1 VFAVYD
7 PMAPP
12 GPALF
17 ERGRLGSSMRPALSP
32 LALQRL
38 AERLAERDP
47 AVLSQ
52 VYDAFS
58 PGVLAVALRVTGDS
72 HAAEDITQDVF
83 VDLWRSCRHFDPE
96 RGSLRA
102 WLATIAHHQSV
113 DWLRRE
119 QAGRRREVQA
129 ARGRACLEHI
139 PDLAATVEAVVAGQ
153 RVRLALAALPEEQRL
168 PITLA
173 YFGRRS
179 YRQVA
184 EDLGIPEGTIKCRIR
199 SGLSRLADSMQ
210 SETCGMFV

>member
-1 VFAVYD
+1 
-7 PMAPP
+7 
-12 GPALF
+12 
-17 ERGRLGSSMRPALSP
+17 
-32 LALQRL
+32 
-38 AERLAERDP
+38 LAERDP
-47 AVLSQ
+47 AVLSE

-58 PGVLAVALRVTGDS
+58 PSVFAVALRVTGDP
-72 HAAEDITQDVF
+72 HAAEDVTQDVF
-83 VDLWRSCRHFDPE
+83 VDFWRSSRQFDPQ

-102 WLATIAHHQSV
+102 WLATIAHHQAV

-129 ARGRACLEHI
+129 ALGRACLDHI
-139 PDLAATVEAVVAGQ
+139 PDLAVTVEALVAGQ
-153 RVRLALAALPEEQRL
+153 RVRLALAALPDEQRV

-199 SGLSRLADSMQ
+199 TGLARLAEAMQSEAADPAPQLSSSSSRLARKPRSTAL
-210 SETCGMFV
+210 SLRSNASS